1 MRIRKNPDER
11 KAEILKAAF
20 ELFGSQGFLKTSI
33 QNIVDAVGIS
43 KATFFHYFKTKD
55 DLLKEIILSHIV
67 EFIIKADFS
76 LDKPFLENTQR
87 FVDTLFADM
96 QDKKL
101 MDLSIETNQ
110 LLDNQILLYM
120 HEAIKPFHTKL
131 IEQGITEGIC
141 KIEPEDKELCII
153 ALQEIVCV
161 TWRLYMQT
169 KNGNVRK
176 LFTIPTLERILHI
189 PSNSLH

>member
-1 MRIRKNPDER
+1 MRVRKNPDER

-20 ELFGSQGFLKTSI
+20 ELFGFQGFLKTSI
-33 QNIVDAVGIS
+33 QNIADTVGIS
-43 KATFFHYFKTKD
+43 KATFFYYFKTKE

-67 EFIIKADFS
+67 EFIIKADFN
-76 LDKPFLENTQR
+76 LDNPFLENMQR

-120 HEAIKPFHTKL
+120 QEAIKPFHTKL
-131 IEQGITEGIC
+131 IEQGIAEGIC
-141 KIEPEDKELCII
+141 KIKPEDKELCII
-153 ALQEIVCV
+153 ALQEIVCA

-169 KNGNVRK
+169 KNLNVRQ
-176 LFTIPTLERILHI
+176 LFTIPTIEKILHI